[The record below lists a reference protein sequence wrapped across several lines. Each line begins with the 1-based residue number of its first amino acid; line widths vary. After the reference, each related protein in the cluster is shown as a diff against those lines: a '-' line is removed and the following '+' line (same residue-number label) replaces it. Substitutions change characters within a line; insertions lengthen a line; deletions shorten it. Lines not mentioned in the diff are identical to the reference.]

1 MIYAE
6 VVKCLRDRVNSQEYR
21 VGDIFPSEQ
30 KLALMLNISRNTL
43 RKAITVLVDE
53 GLLEKRHGS
62 GTYIKNK
69 NIRPNVSTL
78 KSFSEN
84 AQQAGK
90 NCTSKVLKFMVIES
104 NADIASQLRIKT
116 GDQVYYVRRLRFIDG
131 KPVQLEDTW
140 MSVALFPD
148 LSLQNMVKSKF
159 EYIEL
164 SCGMTIAGCYET
176 FMPVIPDKEVASLL
190 KINPRE
196 PALQLTTQA
205 IDINGVYL
213 DYSLLVSNVNEF
225 RVKYFW
231 PRQRPETLHPDS

>member
-1 MIYAE
+1 MVYAE
-6 VVKCLRDRVNSQEYR
+6 VVKCLRDRINSLEYK

-30 KLALMLNISRNTL
+30 KLALTLNISRNTL
-43 RKAITVLVDE
+43 RKAMTVLVDE

-62 GTYIKNK
+62 GTYIRNK
-69 NIRPNVSTL
+69 NIQPNISAL

-90 NCTSKVLKFMVIES
+90 NCTSKVLKFMVIKS
-104 NADIASQLRIKT
+104 NAYISAQLRINL
-116 GDQVYYVRRLRFIDG
+116 GDQVYYIRRLRFIED

-148 LSLQNMVKSKF
+148 LSLRDMVNSKF
-159 EYIEL
+159 AYIEMN
-164 SCGMTIAGCYET
+164 CGMTIAGCYET
-176 FMPVIPDKEVASLL
+176 FMPVIPDKEVANLLNISL
-190 KINPRE
+190 RE

-205 IDINGVYL
+205 IDINGVHL
-213 DYSLLVSNVNEF
+213 DYSLLTSNVHEF

-231 PRQRPETLHPDS
+231 PRQRPDNR

>member
-1 MIYAE
+1 MVYAE
-6 VVKCLRDRVNSQEYR
+6 VVKCLRDRINSLEYK

-30 KLALMLNISRNTL
+30 KLALTLNISRNTL
-43 RKAITVLVDE
+43 RKAMTVLVDE

-62 GTYIKNK
+62 GTYIRNK
-69 NIRPNVSTL
+69 NIQPNISAL

-90 NCTSKVLKFMVIES
+90 NCTSKVLKFMVIKS
-104 NADIASQLRIKT
+104 NADISAQLRINI
-116 GDQVYYVRRLRFIDG
+116 GDQVYYIRRLRFIED

-148 LSLQNMVKSKF
+148 LSLRDMVNSKF
-159 EYIEL
+159 AYIEMN
-164 SCGMTIAGCYET
+164 CGMTIAGCYET
-176 FMPVIPDKEVASLL
+176 FMPVIPDKEVANLLNISL
-190 KINPRE
+190 RE

-205 IDINGVYL
+205 IDINGVHL
-213 DYSLLVSNVNEF
+213 DYSLLTSNVHEF

-231 PRQRPETLHPDS
+231 PRQRPDNR

>member
-1 MIYAE
+1 MVYAE
-6 VVKCLRDRVNSQEYR
+6 VVKCLRDRINSLEYK

-30 KLALMLNISRNTL
+30 KLALTLNISRNTL
-43 RKAITVLVDE
+43 RKAMTVLVDE

-62 GTYIKNK
+62 GTYIRNK
-69 NIRPNVSTL
+69 NIQPNISAL

-90 NCTSKVLKFMVIES
+90 NCTSKVLKFMVIKS
-104 NADIASQLRIKT
+104 NADISAQLRINL
-116 GDQVYYVRRLRFIDG
+116 GDQVYYIRRLRFIED

-148 LSLQNMVKSKF
+148 LSLRDMVNSKF
-159 EYIEL
+159 AYIEMN
-164 SCGMTIAGCYET
+164 CGMTIAGCYET
-176 FMPVIPDKEVASLL
+176 FMPVIPDKEVANLLNISL
-190 KINPRE
+190 RE

-205 IDINGVYL
+205 IDINGVHL
-213 DYSLLVSNVNEF
+213 DYSLLTSNVHEF

-231 PRQRPETLHPDS
+231 PRQRPDNR

>member
-1 MIYAE
+1 MVYAE
-6 VVKCLRDRVNSQEYR
+6 VVKCLRDRINSLEYK

-30 KLALMLNISRNTL
+30 KLALTLNISRNTL
-43 RKAITVLVDE
+43 RKAMTVLVDE

-62 GTYIKNK
+62 GTYIRNK
-69 NIRPNVSTL
+69 NIQPNISAL

-90 NCTSKVLKFMVIES
+90 NCTSKVLKFMVIKS
-104 NADIASQLRIKT
+104 NADISTQLRINL
-116 GDQVYYVRRLRFIDG
+116 GDQVYYIRRLRFIED

-148 LSLQNMVKSKF
+148 LSLRDMVNSKF
-159 EYIEL
+159 AYIEMN
-164 SCGMTIAGCYET
+164 CGMTIAGCYET
-176 FMPVIPDKEVASLL
+176 FMPVIPDKEVANLLNISL
-190 KINPRE
+190 RE

-205 IDINGVYL
+205 IDINGVHL
-213 DYSLLVSNVNEF
+213 DYSLLTSNVHEF

-231 PRQRPETLHPDS
+231 PRQRPDNR

>member
-1 MIYAE
+1 MVYAE
-6 VVKCLRDRVNSQEYR
+6 VVKCLRDRINSLEYK

-30 KLALMLNISRNTL
+30 KLAITLNISRNTL
-43 RKAITVLVDE
+43 RKAMTVLVDE

-62 GTYIKNK
+62 GTYIRNK
-69 NIRPNVSTL
+69 NIQPNISAL

-90 NCTSKVLKFMVIES
+90 NCTSKVLKFMVIKS
-104 NADIASQLRIKT
+104 NADISAQLRINV
-116 GDQVYYVRRLRFIDG
+116 GDQVYYIRRLRFIED

-148 LSLQNMVKSKF
+148 LSLRDMVNSKF
-159 EYIEL
+159 AYIEL
-164 SCGMTIAGCYET
+164 NCGMTIAGCYET
-176 FMPVIPDKEVASLL
+176 FMPIIPDKEIANLLNISL
-190 KINPRE
+190 RE

-205 IDINGVYL
+205 IDINGVHL
-213 DYSLLVSNVNEF
+213 DYSLLTSNVHEF

-231 PRQRPETLHPDS
+231 PRQRPHDR

>member
-1 MIYAE
+1 MVYAE
-6 VVKCLRDRVNSQEYR
+6 VVKCLRDRINSLEYK

-30 KLALMLNISRNTL
+30 KLALTLNISRNTL
-43 RKAITVLVDE
+43 RKAMTVLVDE

-62 GTYIKNK
+62 GTYIRNK
-69 NIRPNVSTL
+69 NIQPNISAL

-90 NCTSKVLKFMVIES
+90 NCTSKVLKFMVIKS
-104 NADIASQLRIKT
+104 NADISSQLRINL
-116 GDQVYYVRRLRFIDG
+116 GDQVYYIRRLRFIED

-148 LSLQNMVKSKF
+148 LSLRDMVNSKF
-159 EYIEL
+159 AYIEMN
-164 SCGMTIAGCYET
+164 CGMTIAGCYET
-176 FMPVIPDKEVASLL
+176 FMPVIPDKEVANLLNISL
-190 KINPRE
+190 RE

-205 IDINGVYL
+205 IDINGVHL
-213 DYSLLVSNVNEF
+213 DYSLLTSNVHEF

-231 PRQRPETLHPDS
+231 PRQRPDNR

>member
-1 MIYAE
+1 MVYAE
-6 VVKCLRDRVNSQEYR
+6 VVKCLRDRVNSLDYK

-30 KLALMLNISRNTL
+30 KLALTLNISRNTL
-43 RKAITVLVDE
+43 RKAMTVLVDE

-62 GTYIKNK
+62 GTYIRNK
-69 NIRPNVSTL
+69 NIQPNISAL

-90 NCTSKVLKFMVIES
+90 NCTSKVLKFMVIKS
-104 NADIASQLRIKT
+104 NADIASQLRIKP
-116 GDQVYYVRRLRFIDG
+116 GDQVYYIRRLRFIDD

-148 LSLQNMVKSKF
+148 LSLRDMVNSKF
-159 EYIEL
+159 AYIEL
-164 SCGMTIAGCYET
+164 NCGMTIAGCYET
-176 FMPVIPDKEVASLL
+176 FMPVIPDKEIANLL
-190 KINPRE
+190 KISLRE

-205 IDINGVYL
+205 IDINGIHL
-213 DYSLLVSNVNEF
+213 DYSLLTSNVHEF

-231 PRQRPETLHPDS
+231 PRQRPDHPQH

>member
-1 MIYAE
+1 MVYAE
-6 VVKCLRDRVNSQEYR
+6 VVKCLRDRINSLEYK

-30 KLALMLNISRNTL
+30 KLAITLNISRNTL
-43 RKAITVLVDE
+43 RKAMTVLVDE

-62 GTYIKNK
+62 GTYIRNK
-69 NIRPNVSTL
+69 NIQPNISAL

-90 NCTSKVLKFMVIES
+90 NCTSKVLKFMVIKS
-104 NADIASQLRIKT
+104 NADIAAQLRINV
-116 GDQVYYVRRLRFIDG
+116 GDQVYYIRRLRFIED

-148 LSLQNMVKSKF
+148 LSLRDMVNSKF
-159 EYIEL
+159 AYIEL
-164 SCGMTIAGCYET
+164 NCGMTIAGCYET
-176 FMPVIPDKEVASLL
+176 FMPIIPDKEIANLLNISL
-190 KINPRE
+190 RE

-205 IDINGVYL
+205 IDINGVHL
-213 DYSLLVSNVNEF
+213 DYSLLTSNVHEF

-231 PRQRPETLHPDS
+231 PRQRPHDR

>member
-1 MIYAE
+1 MVYAE
-6 VVKCLRDRVNSQEYR
+6 VVKFLRDRVNSLEYK

-30 KLALMLNISRNTL
+30 KLAIALNISRNTL
-43 RKAITVLVDE
+43 RKAMTVLVDE

-62 GTYIKNK
+62 GTYIRNK
-69 NIRPNVSTL
+69 NIQPNISAL

-90 NCTSKVLKFMVIES
+90 NCTSKVLKFMVIKS
-104 NADIASQLRIKT
+104 DANISSQLRIKN
-116 GDQVYYVRRLRFIDG
+116 GDQVYYIRRLRFIDD

-148 LSLQNMVKSKF
+148 LSLRDMVNSKF
-159 EYIEL
+159 AYIEL
-164 SCGMTIAGCYET
+164 NCGMTIAGCYET
-176 FMPVIPDKEVASLL
+176 FMPIIPDKEVANLL
-190 KINPRE
+190 KISPRE

-205 IDINGVYL
+205 IDINGVHL
-213 DYSLLVSNVNEF
+213 DYSLLTSNVHEF

-231 PRQRPETLHPDS
+231 PRQRPENNSP